1 MRRVLSVLGGVF
13 LVSLFFVSACDPG
26 SCPSDSE
33 TVWAD
38 VEPIFTEHCIACHDS
53 SLTGADRAGAL
64 EEYNYDSPEAAAASP
79 NWTWAEVTLGH
90 MPPSEPL
97 AEADQQLIRE
107 WLACGGPE

>member
-1 MRRVLSVLGGVF
+1 
-13 LVSLFFVSACDPG
+13 
-26 SCPSDSE
+26 
-33 TVWAD
+33 
-38 VEPIFTEHCIACHDS
+38 VEPIFTEHCVSCHDS

-64 EEYNYDSPEAAAASP
+64 AEFNYDSPEAAAASP

-90 MPPSEPL
+90 MPPAAPL